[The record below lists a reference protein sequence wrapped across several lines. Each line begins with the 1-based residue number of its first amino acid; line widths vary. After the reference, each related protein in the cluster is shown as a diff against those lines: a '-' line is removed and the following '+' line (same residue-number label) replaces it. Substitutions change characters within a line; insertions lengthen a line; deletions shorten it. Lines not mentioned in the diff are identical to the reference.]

1 MAVEN
6 VTDVAVPET
15 TVDVP
20 AHVDRLLAKY
30 NPAYAI
36 KVDDVVDIVISL
48 NGGEIKHWKY
58 NPNDATFPAAGR
70 KLNFVANL
78 RIVETTDTDAE

>member
-20 AHVDRLLAKY
+20 AHVERPQVKY

-36 KVDDVVDIVISL
+36 KVDDNVDIIIQL
-48 NGGEIKHWKY
+48 NGNEIKHWKY
-58 NPNDATFPAAGR
+58 NPNNATFPAAGK
-70 KLNFVANL
+70 KLNLVCGL

>member
-20 AHVDRLLAKY
+20 AHVLHPQVKY

-58 NPNDATFPAAGR
+58 NPNDATFPAAGK
-70 KLNFVANL
+70 KLNLVCGL